1 MANPDSS
8 HARLL
13 LNRGLRLAPLHRLD
27 ESTPLLVCLVVP
39 ERGAGAGEPMLLRD
53 DPEAATY
60 AGVLCDR
67 DAHIHQ
73 LLEISVQKLHLG
85 DVQHSAQKYQITNGY
100 LDGQW
105 IAHGEYL
112 RKLSPRRVLASPCER
127 LNPAPLLIESPV
139 AGDTP
144 FLTTHFLPWELCRDD
159 ALLLNHGLPAYSSS
173 RHRYLRPAAD
183 AGAKLFA
190 ATDPE
195 SPATS
200 QTVSLDKVL
209 AESGGRRVFNPQA
222 GLIRVT
228 ASIPLDL
235 ETAAQIV
242 EGQPWAES
250 SDQLAVLELSE
261 PFAALHQWSHG
272 SKAHP
277 FRLYFR
283 DQSVSQSHESLYLKL
298 TLLLSAFQAVRNQ
311 VQIHQ
316 LPLLNLTPQSF
327 RVNLAGSGGGFPAL
341 WTAQAC
347 LIRGGQAYPLE
358 IKSTEQ
364 RYFLRLGTIK
374 PSPFTPEGVG
384 AHSFGVGRIQIKSVT
399 DEAGG
404 TVMDGTLIAEDYL
417 GLDPHDMLWFK
428 LPGGDMP
435 VEFLAHVFK
444 ADQRGSREAK
454 FRTVPSVLPPATVE
468 KLKASAGVYFPK
480 SPYEVWPLLSSPCD
494 LYSLG
499 VIAVRLL
506 LADGETDLPPA
517 LDGFFS
523 LARQLDGAGVPAEEL
538 AGQLRRLATE
548 DPKIQALLRIPLGG
562 RTFAAKLPA
571 SLGAGEDIVIRLVV
585 WLIRLFPGT
594 GQNAYC
600 KSFGDVSPQALE
612 TVFDQPMQELRQIL
626 DLLRSLLVANVFENE
641 EIALAITRQIQTC
654 L

>member
-1 MANPDSS
+1 MANTDNSP
-8 HARLL
+8 ARLL
-13 LNRGLRLAPLHRLD
+13 LSRGLRLAPLHRLD

-39 ERGAGAGEPMLLRD
+39 ERGPGAGEPFLLRD

-105 IAHGEYL
+105 FAHGEYL
-112 RKLSPRRVLASPCER
+112 RTLSPRRVLATPGER
-127 LNPAPLLIESPV
+127 VNPAPLLIESPTSS
-139 AGDTP
+139 DTP
-144 FLTTHFLPWELCRDD
+144 FLTTRFLPWELCRDD
-159 ALLLNHGLPAYSSS
+159 ALLLGHGLPAYSSS
-173 RHRYLRPAAD
+173 RHRYLRPAAE
-183 AGAKLFA
+183 AAPQTFV

-195 SPATS
+195 SPVTS

-209 AESGGRRVFNPQA
+209 AEAGGRRLFNPQA

-235 ETAAQIV
+235 ETAARIV

-250 SDQLAVLELSE
+250 SGQLAVLELAE
-261 PFAALHQWSHG
+261 PFATLHQWSHG

-277 FRLYFR
+277 FRLHAR
-283 DQSVSQSHESLYLKL
+283 DQAVSRAHESLYLKL

-327 RVNLAGSGGGFPAL
+327 RVNLTGSGGGFPSL
-341 WTAQAC
+341 WTARTC
-347 LIRGGQAYPLE
+347 LVRGGQAYPLE

-384 AHSFGVGRIQIKSVT
+384 AHSYGVGRIQIKSVT
-399 DEAGG
+399 AEAGG
-404 TVMDGTLIAEDYL
+404 TVMDGTLIADDYL

-428 LPGGDMP
+428 LPGGDAP

-444 ADQRGSREAK
+444 AEQRGSREAK
-454 FRTVPSVLPPATVE
+454 FRTVPASFPPAVVE

-506 LADGETDLPPA
+506 LADGETDLPA
-517 LDGFFS
+517 TLDAFFS
-523 LARQLDGAGVPAEEL
+523 LARQLDGAGVPAAEL
-538 AGQLRRLATE
+538 AGQLRRLAAA
-548 DPKIQALLRIPLGG
+548 DPQIRDLLRFPLGG
-562 RTFAAKLPA
+562 EAFAANLPE
-571 SLGAGEDIVIRLVV
+571 SLAAGQDIVLRLVV
-585 WLIRLFPGT
+585 WLVRLFPGT
-594 GQNAYC
+594 GQNSFC
-600 KSFGDVSPQALE
+600 QSFGDVSPQALE
-612 TVFDQPMQELRQIL
+612 TVFDQPMQELAQIL
-626 DLLRSLLVANVFENE
+626 NVLRSLLVANVFENE
-641 EIALAITRQIQTC
+641 ELALAITRLLQA
-654 L
+654 